1 MPEVNND
8 ILITGE
14 QRLKFLTLHNKLKEA
29 LEYVSECHDIRLSE
43 VSMLDELLCHL
54 HNSLKFVP
62 QKSDDGHGSK
72 WYDDYVLESDELA
85 WKNAK
90 GHF

>member
-29 LEYVSECHDIRLSE
+29 LPFLTWVYELVLLLLE
-43 VSMLDELLCHL
+43 VTSQ
-54 HNSLKFVP
+54 V
-62 QKSDDGHGSK
+62 
-72 WYDDYVLESDELA
+72 
-85 WKNAK
+85 
-90 GHF
+90 